1 MASRKALSFW
11 VDMVSQKDIE
21 AVAPQ
26 HGAVIKG
33 KDNVKHFF
41 DWLAD
46 LECGVDVMAEATKK
60 FGSMAQT
67 ISAIVKAQKNLGDL
81 DL

>member
-11 VDMVSQKDIE
+11 VDMVSRKDIE

-33 KDNVKHFF
+33 KDKVERFF
-41 DWLAD
+41 NWLAD
-46 LECGVDVMAEATKK
+46 LECGID
-60 FGSMAQT
+60 T
-67 ISAIVKAQKNLGDL
+67 IGEWYGAKGRLGVQR
-81 DL
+81 